1 MDALTYNAPGLL
13 FPAISLLMLAY
24 TNRFHGL
31 AALARHL
38 VEQDNAEQDN
48 AEQDKSVVSQI
59 KNLRTRINLI
69 RRAQS
74 LGVFSLTLCTVCLFL
89 LFITEQA
96 LAQLTFGMAL
106 LCMLASLMLLLWE
119 IHLSARALDRALSKI
134 QLPDDDD

>member
-38 VEQDNAEQDN
+38 VEQDNAEQD
-48 AEQDKSVVSQI
+48 KSVVSQI

-69 RRAQS
+69 RRAQA
-74 LGVFSLTLCTVCLFL
+74 LGVFSLALCTGCLFL
-89 LFITEQA
+89 LFIAEQD
-96 LAQLTFGMAL
+96 LARLTFGMAL

>member
-38 VEQDNAEQDN
+38 VEQDN